1 MGGQNLMDE
10 KEIIKLFTYM
20 VTSARGCVDEPKIY
34 GPFRLI
40 DSISKLYSILKEN
53 DLIENKEVSK
63 IIGKIEEKKYSC
75 MTDEKEFV
83 TMLDDVIDD
92 FVTLFNFNK

>member
-1 MGGQNLMDE
+1 MGE
-10 KEIIKLFTYM
+10 KEIIKLFAYM

-53 DLIENKEVSK
+53 NLIGNEEVAK

-92 FVTLFNFNK
+92 FVALFSFNK

>member
-1 MGGQNLMDE
+1 MDE
-10 KEIIKLFTYM
+10 KEIIKLFAYM

-53 DLIENKEVSK
+53 NLIGNEKVSK
-63 IIGKIEEKKYSC
+63 IIEKIEEKKYSC

-92 FVTLFNFNK
+92 FVALFSFNK

>member
-1 MGGQNLMDE
+1 MDE
-10 KEIIKLFTYM
+10 KEIIKLFAYM

-34 GPFRLI
+34 GPFRLV

-53 DLIENKEVSK
+53 NLIGNGEVSK
-63 IIGKIEEKKYSC
+63 IIEKIEEKKCSC

-92 FVTLFNFNK
+92 FVALLNFTKK

>member
-1 MGGQNLMDE
+1 MKE
-10 KEIIKLFTYM
+10 KEIMKLFTYM
-20 VTSARGCVDEPKIY
+20 ATSARGCIDEPKIY

-53 DLIENKEVSK
+53 NLIENEEVSK
-63 IIGKIEEKKYSC
+63 VIEKIEKKKYSC

-83 TMLDDVIDD
+83 IMLDDVIDD